1 MILMQLN
8 HLMFVFS
15 QRVMKNSKN
24 TNSDAQ
30 VLMMD
35 TLYHKMIMMNMR
47 NFIHLLMSKFNEP
60 IDIVLIFGILIV
72 VSLYLSMRFFD
83 LFYAMNCTIFLL
95 LSVFFIA
102 LSSIS
107 LIIVIKTVEEIRNDD
122 QK

>member
-1 MILMQLN
+1 
-8 HLMFVFS
+8 
-15 QRVMKNSKN
+15 
-24 TNSDAQ
+24 
-30 VLMMD
+30 
-35 TLYHKMIMMNMR
+35 MIMMNMR